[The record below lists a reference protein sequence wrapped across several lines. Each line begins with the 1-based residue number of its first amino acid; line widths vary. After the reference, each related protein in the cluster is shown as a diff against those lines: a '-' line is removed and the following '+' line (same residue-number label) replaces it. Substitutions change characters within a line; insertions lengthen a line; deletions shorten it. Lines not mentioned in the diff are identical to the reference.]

1 MSSCWH
7 RASGI
12 AEIVFVGVTRRHGGV
27 TLPGSL
33 ATGQRLPHVNP
44 PRDAGNYVLRIAA
57 SLLLARF
64 AIMCLELAAVLC
76 CVASFIELLCCAFEL
91 IVVMHF

>member
-1 MSSCWH
+1 M
-7 RASGI
+7 ALDVAVGSGPDEH
-12 AEIVFVGVTRRHGGV
+12 AELVCRVVPM
-27 TLPGSL
+27 LPGSL

-64 AIMCLELAAVLC
+64 AILCLELAAVLC